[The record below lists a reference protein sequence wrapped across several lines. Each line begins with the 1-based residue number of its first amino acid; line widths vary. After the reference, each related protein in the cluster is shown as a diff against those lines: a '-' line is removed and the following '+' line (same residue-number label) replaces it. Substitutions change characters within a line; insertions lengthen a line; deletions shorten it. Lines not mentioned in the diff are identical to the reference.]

1 MNGFYTGLADKMRH
15 FQPKNT
21 RFVVEM
27 SLNSQ
32 LDNQTL
38 LLDVCC
44 LPEMLDDESTRVK

>member
-1 MNGFYTGLADKMRH
+1 MNGFYTGLADKNETLSA
-15 FQPKNT
+15 KNT

-38 LLDVCC
+38 LLDVCF